1 MPNDLLQ
8 QNIAPILG
16 LDLLSEEEQ
25 AVFLMDI
32 GDLIVESSLLRL
44 VAELNPDQEAALN
57 HYLETEPTPEIL
69 VEHLLSHHKNF
80 STILEEEII
89 AFKEEA
95 LAIFGKETAPHATQ
109 K

>member
-16 LDLLSEEEQ
+16 INKLPEDEQ

-32 GDLIVESSLLRL
+32 GDLIVESALLRL
-44 VAELNPDQEAALN
+44 VVDLDENQEAALN
-57 HYLETEPTPEIL
+57 HYLETEPQSEVL
-69 VEHLLSHHKNF
+69 MEYLLSHHKNF
-80 STILEEEII
+80 SQILEEEIV

-95 LAIFGKETAPHATQ
+95 TQIFGTEKTATVA
-109 K
+109 

>member
-16 LDLLSEEEQ
+16 IDKLPEDEQ

-32 GDLIVESSLLRL
+32 GDLIVESALLRL
-44 VAELNPDQEAALN
+44 VVDLDENQEAALN
-57 HYLETEPTPEIL
+57 QYLETEPQPEVL
-69 VEHLLSHHKNF
+69 MEYLLSHHKNF
-80 STILEEEII
+80 SQILEEEIV

-95 LAIFGKETAPHATQ
+95 IQIFGTEKTATVA
-109 K
+109 